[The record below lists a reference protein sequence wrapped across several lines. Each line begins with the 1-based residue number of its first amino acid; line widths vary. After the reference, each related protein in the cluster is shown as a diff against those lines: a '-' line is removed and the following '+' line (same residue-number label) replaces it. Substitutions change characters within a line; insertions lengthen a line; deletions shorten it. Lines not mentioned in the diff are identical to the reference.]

1 MIEYQSGIIFLT
13 TNRITDFDKALFSRV
28 HITIKYEPLV
38 PNQRLFIWESMT
50 KQTNCDLDGSDFE
63 RLSRIPLDGRTIKNI
78 LRVASLHV
86 KIRERNTKSSGLK
99 IGIEDIKAVLRFAVG
114 DTEDETAAQKVE
126 EFYNQS
132 KLGIEVDQR
141 GDKNF

>member
-28 HITIKYEPLV
+28 HITLKYEPLV
-38 PNQRLFIWESMT
+38 PKQRLFIWETMT
-50 KQTNCDLDGSDFE
+50 KQTDCDLDGSDFE

-86 KIRERNTKSSGLK
+86 KIRERNAKCSDLK
-99 IGIEDIKAVLRFAVG
+99 MGIQDIKAVLRFAVG
-114 DTEDETAAQKVE
+114 DTEDETTAQKVE

-132 KLGIEVDQR
+132 DLGIGADQ
-141 GDKNF
+141 GGKKNI

>member
-1 MIEYQSGIIFLT
+1 MATNFLVLLRMIEYQSGIIFLT

-28 HITIKYEPLV
+28 HITLKYEPLV
-38 PNQRLFIWESMT
+38 PRQRIFIWETMA
-50 KQTNCDLDGSDFE
+50 KQMECNFDRSDFE

-99 IGIEDIKAVLRFAVG
+99 MGIADVIAVLPFAIS
-114 DTEDETAAQKVE
+114 DAENKIIAQKVE
-126 EFYNQS
+126 EFYNECA
-132 KLGIEVDQR
+132 KA
-141 GDKNF
+141 